1 MNDFKSTFMKRNRPA
16 TISNIEIAEDI
27 WGRYIE
33 ALNGKIVRIRSTHVK
48 MDFVEFPKWLIKLHD
63 KLFITVGMMFINRM
77 PFLIS
82 VLRNI
87 KFSTIQKMANIK
99 KATLLGGI
107 GTIIAQYR
115 KGGFHI
121 KILLL
126 DQKFNAL

>member
-33 ALNGKIVRIRSTHVK
+33 ALNGKIVRIRSTQVK

-121 KILLL
+121 KTLLL

>member
-1 MNDFKSTFMKRNRPA
+1 MKRNRPA

-63 KLFITVGMMFINRM
+63 KLFITLGMMFINRM
-77 PFLIS
+77 PFIIS

-121 KILLL
+121 KTLLL